1 MSAAY
6 ELAFFDVDS
15 TLVSIEGIDVL
26 GQGYAEIAELTRA
39 AMEGTVPLNEVY
51 ARRLEIIRPS
61 RDSVERLAEEYKAS
75 LVEGAADLIDVLRS
89 EGVSIYLVTAAI
101 AQAVVPLAMTLGISV
116 SQVRAVA
123 LVFDEAGQYLDFDR
137 RSLLTRPG
145 GKEIVVRDIR
155 ARSHGKAVF
164 IGDGFSDLE
173 TKAAVDLFIGYGGV
187 AVRDLVRDG
196 ADSYVTD
203 PDLRSLIPTIIGS
216 P

>member
-26 GQGYAEIAELTRA
+26 GQGHAEVAELTRA
-39 AMEGTVPLNEVY
+39 AMEGSVPLDEVY

-61 RDSVERLAEEYKAS
+61 RESVERLADEYKAS
-75 LVEGAADLIDVLRS
+75 LVAGAAELIDVLHDQ
-89 EGVSIYLVTAAI
+89 GVNIYLVSAGI
-101 AQAVVPLAMTLGISV
+101 AQAIVPLAQKLGISI

-123 LVFDEAGQYLDFDR
+123 LVFDESGQYLDFDR
-137 RSLLTRPG
+137 RSLLTRPR

-155 ARSHGKAVF
+155 ARAHGKAVF
-164 IGDGFSDLE
+164 IGDGVSDLE
-173 TKAAVDLFIGYGGV
+173 TKTAVDLFIGYGGV
-187 AVRDLVRDG
+187 TVRDLVRHG
-196 ADSYVTD
+196 ADAYVTD

-216 P
+216 A

>member
-26 GQGYAEIAELTRA
+26 AHGHAEVAELTRA
-39 AMEGTVPLNEVY
+39 AMEGSVPLDEVY
-51 ARRLEIIRPS
+51 GRRLEIIRPS
-61 RDSVERLAEEYKAS
+61 RESVEKLAEEYKAS
-75 LVEGAADLIDVLRS
+75 LVEGAGELIDCLRDR
-89 EGVSIYLVTAAI
+89 GVSVYLVTAGI
-101 AQAVVPLAMTLGISV
+101 AQAVVPLAQALGISI

-123 LVFDEAGQYLDFDR
+123 LVFDESGQYLDFDR
-137 RSLLTRPG
+137 RSLLTRPR

-164 IGDGFSDLE
+164 VGDGVSDLE

-187 AVRDLVRDG
+187 AVRELVRDG

-203 PDLRSLIPTIIGS
+203 PDLRSLIPTIIGG